1 MDSRFKA
8 CALKRSKGR
17 LDTRVHWIRGVQ
29 PVFLPLI
36 RKGVAMAGRI
46 AVISTGLLLLAV
58 ATAGPAKAEVDA
70 EAAQAL
76 AKRNDCF
83 KCHAI
88 DKTKKGPAYKRVA
101 ARLRP
106 KPDAVEVIV
115 EHITSGHM
123 VQLTDGTDEKHRI
136 IDTKDPDELR
146 NLALWILSL

>member
-1 MDSRFKA
+1 MKQML
-8 CALKRSKGR
+8 AL
-17 LDTRVHWIRGVQ
+17 
-29 PVFLPLI
+29 
-36 RKGVAMAGRI
+36 
-46 AVISTGLLLLAV
+46 TGMLLLGL
-58 ATAGPAKAEVDA
+58 TAGAAWAQVDA

-101 ARLRP
+101 GRLKT

-115 EHITSGHM
+115 EHVTSGP
-123 VQLTDGTDEKHRI
+123 LIELPDGTHENHKI
-136 IDTKDPDELR
+136 IDTKDTNELR

>member
-1 MDSRFKA
+1 MGSRVKA
-8 CALKRSKGR
+8 RALKRSKGGLDSRGRR
-17 LDTRVHWIRGVQ
+17 LPGVQ

-36 RKGVAMAGRI
+36 RRGVAMAGRI
-46 AVISTGLLLLAV
+46 AAISTGLLLAV
-58 ATAGPAKAEVDA
+58 AIAGPAKAEVDA

-136 IDTKDPDELR
+136 IDTRDPDELR